1 MPLKLVKRHGSP
13 NWYIRGTV
21 RGISVEE
28 STGFADREAAEA
40 LRARR
45 EWEITQGSVFGR
57 RATAT
62 FLEAAV
68 SYMESGGETRF
79 LKRILDELGGVLL
92 SKVDQVLIEK
102 TARKL
107 YPGCAPG
114 TLNRQVFTP
123 ISAVMNHAH
132 TRQLCDYLKIER
144 MKEPRGRVR
153 WLTPEEAERLIDACS
168 PHLKPLVI
176 FMLYTGA
183 RVSEALYLDWQA
195 VDLNR
200 GHVYFA
206 ETKNGE
212 ARGVP
217 LHARVVA
224 ELANLPRRNSSAVFR
239 RPDGMPYE
247 VKEDGGG
254 QIKTAFNGACRR
266 AGITD
271 FSPHDCRHT
280 WATWH
285 YAANRDLLALKSLG
299 GWKTEKMVFRYA
311 HVNTSQH
318 AASINLLP
326 WGNSGQQSKTKDKTS
341 TKTGA

>member
-21 RGISVEE
+21 RGVLVEE
-28 STGFADREAAEA
+28 STGISSREAAEA
-40 LRARR
+40 LRTKR
-45 EWEITQGSVFGR
+45 EWEITQGSIFGR
-57 RATAT
+57 RAVAN
-62 FLEAAV
+62 FAEAAGD
-68 SYMESGGETRF
+68 YMNGGGERRF
-79 LKRILDELGGVLL
+79 MTPILHEIGLVLL
-92 SKVDQVLIEK
+92 SDIDQVLIEK

-107 YPGCAPG
+107 YPDCAPA
-114 TLNRQVFTP
+114 TLNRQVIAP
-123 ISAVMNHAH
+123 ISAVLKHAH
-132 TRQLCDYLKIER
+132 TRKLCDYLKIER

-153 WLTPEEAERLIDACS
+153 WLSPEDADRLIACCS
-168 PHLKPLVI
+168 PHLRPLVT
-176 FMLYTGA
+176 FLFYTGA
-183 RVSEALYLDWQA
+183 RMSEALYLDWQD
-195 VDLNR
+195 VDLKR
-200 GHVYFA
+200 AHVQFS

-217 LHARVVA
+217 LHTRVVA
-224 ELANLPRRNSSAVFR
+224 ELANLKNRAGAVFR
-239 RPDGMPYE
+239 RPDGLPYE
-247 VKEDGGG
+247 VKKDGGG

-318 AASINLLP
+318 AASINSLP
-326 WGNSGQQSKTKDKTS
+326 WGNSGQPSKDEDKTS
-341 TKTGA
+341 AKTGA